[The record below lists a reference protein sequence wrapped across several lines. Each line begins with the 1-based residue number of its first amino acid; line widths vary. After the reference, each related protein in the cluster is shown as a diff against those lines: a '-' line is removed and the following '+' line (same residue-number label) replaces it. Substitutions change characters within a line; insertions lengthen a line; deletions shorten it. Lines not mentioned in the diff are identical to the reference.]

1 LVANGKH
8 RKMRIFQLKDGDHI
22 IKGDDQLKEYIT
34 RYYKGLFGPNEHE
47 DVTMNVNRRDDIP
60 QMSAGDNEKLIEP
73 FSEMEIRDAIFQMK
87 FNKAPGLDGL
97 SVEFY
102 PTFWE
107 IIKDDMLTLFKGLHI
122 MEC

>member
-1 LVANGKH
+1 
-8 RKMRIFQLKDGDHI
+8 MRIFQLEDGDHI

-34 RYYKGLFGPNEHE
+34 RYYKGLFGPNERE

-60 QMSAGDNEKLIEP
+60 QISAGDNEKLIEP

-87 FNKAPGLDGL
+87 LNKAPGLDGL

-107 IIKDDMLTLFKGLHI
+107 IIKDDLLTLFKELHI
-122 MEC
+122 IQC